1 MEKDNEHRKEHL
13 MATSFVLLS
22 AMPPTLGHA
31 DLINFAAALG
41 DSTKVVHVLREGE
54 PYRQERLQSLRDRFA
69 GDPSVEVLPLEIPAW
84 DEAVGETNLE
94 WADFLRS
101 KGFEPGDLLVV
112 SEPWGAEIAGY
123 LGGEFFPY
131 DMERTIRYTK
141 ATGIRENLADNWGWV
156 IPEFQRLIQK
166 RIVIFGAESTGK
178 STLARAIRD
187 ALKNTIAVPEYARGY
202 LENTPG
208 ELNDPKM
215 RGIWR
220 GQKALQQ
227 GLQAMDPV
235 PQAVILDTDLY
246 STLGYWEF
254 WSPETVPAGLKEDA
268 DELRADL
275 YLFLDSSIPFET
287 DPIRYGGDHREQSD
301 DYWRSVLRAHELPF
315 VELSKSTV
323 QGRLSEALEAIDG
336 IVPRVINH
344 RRLE

>member
-1 MEKDNEHRKEHL
+1 

-41 DSTKVVHVLREGE
+41 DSTRVVHVLREGE

-69 GDPSVEVLPLEIPAW
+69 ADPSVEVVPLEIPAW
-84 DEAVGETNLE
+84 DDSVGETNLQWSE
-94 WADFLRS
+94 HLRS
-101 KGFEPGDLLVV
+101 KGFEAGDFLVV
-112 SEPWGAEIAGY
+112 SEPWGTEIAGY

-156 IPEFQRLIQK
+156 IPEFQRLIQR
-166 RIVIFGAESTGK
+166 RIVIFGAECTGK
-178 STLARAIRD
+178 STLARALRD

-202 LENTPG
+202 LESNPG
-208 ELNDPKM
+208 ELDEQKM

-227 GLQAMDPV
+227 GLQAMDPT

-246 STLGYWEF
+246 TTLGYWEF
-254 WSPETVPAGLKEDA
+254 WSPETVPAGLREDA

-275 YLFLDSSIPFET
+275 YLILNSDIPFEA
-287 DPIRYGGDHREQSD
+287 DPIRYGGDHRERSD
-301 DYWRSVLRAHELPF
+301 GYWRGVLEAQGLPF
-315 VELSKSTV
+315 LELTDSTVEERLSK
-323 QGRLSEALEAIDG
+323 ALEAIDG
-336 IVPRVINH
+336 IVPRGINH
-344 RRLE
+344 LRLE